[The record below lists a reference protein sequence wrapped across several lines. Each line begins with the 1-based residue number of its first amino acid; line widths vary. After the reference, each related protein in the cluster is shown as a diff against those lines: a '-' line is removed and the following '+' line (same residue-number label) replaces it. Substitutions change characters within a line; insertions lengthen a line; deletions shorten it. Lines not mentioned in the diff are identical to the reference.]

1 MHIGLEVTVL
11 TAEKEYMNLEET
23 AQYVGMKRASLYN
36 YIKDLGIETHKFKRD
51 RRAYLALDDVK
62 RIKEHKEKPWIAGE
76 DER

>member
-1 MHIGLEVTVL
+1 VL
-11 TAEKEYMNLEET
+11 TAEKEFMNLDEVAAYT
-23 AQYVGMKRASLYN
+23 GKKRASLYN
-36 YIKDLGIETHKFKRD
+36 YIKALNIKTHKFKRD